1 LVIVS
6 YGACSGNYDG
16 NVASLNASSKG
27 SIKAKVM
34 VVCAAM
40 MGSSSMQKSRKL
52 HWLLL
57 VLLGL
62 LLFIGLKISG
72 FGTLPSAQA
81 TDKSVNGNGVTCTRN
96 IQGPSFREN
105 IVIGSKEI
113 VCGDVTSFGGSVAV
127 QGELHGNLT
136 AFNSNTLLAG
146 QIFGNLTLFGG
157 TIALN
162 GIEQIHGHI
171 TLYGTRE
178 LNAQSKQLEGT
189 IDHEQNRSIP
199 GRMGEF
205 TFPFW
210 SLVVWTI
217 LGIALSSLLPE
228 HVMFVRTTVTTKT
241 RRSIII
247 GLLSIVLAPAVLA
260 VLVALILPIPLALI
274 LGLGLIAAWIL
285 GTVAI
290 SWTIG
295 DYILRAVAP
304 KYNTRLIDV
313 VVGLTVLVLVGSI
326 PYIGWL
332 ISIGVGLLGLGAVF
346 LSRFGTRLY
355 SQPKQPLT
363 L

>member
-1 LVIVS
+1 MDAWVS
-6 YGACSGNYDG
+6 
-16 NVASLNASSKG
+16 
-27 SIKAKVM
+27 
-34 VVCAAM
+34 M
-40 MGSSSMQKSRKL
+40 MGSSSMQKGKRFN
-52 HWLLL
+52 WLLL
-57 VLLGL
+57 VLVGL
-62 LLFIGLKISG
+62 LLFIGFKVSG
-72 FGTLPSAQA
+72 IGKNFAWTLPTAQA
-81 TDKSVNGNGVTCTRN
+81 TDKGVNGNGITCTRN
-96 IQGPSFREN
+96 IHGPSFREN
-105 IVIGSKEI
+105 IVIGSSEV
-113 VCGDVTSFGGSVAV
+113 VCGDVTSFGGSVTV
-127 QGELHGNLT
+127 QGALHGNVT
-136 AFNSNTLLAG
+136 AFNSNTFIAG

-157 TIALN
+157 TFVLN
-162 GIEQIHGHI
+162 GEEQIHGHI
-171 TLYGTRE
+171 TLYGTKE
-178 LNAQSKQLEGT
+178 LNTKGKQIGNT
-189 IDHEQNRSIP
+189 AIDLTQKRSFS
-199 GRMGEF
+199 GSLSEF

-210 SLVVWTI
+210 SLVIWTL
-217 LGIALSSLLPE
+217 LGIVLSSLLPE

-247 GLLSIVLAPAVLA
+247 GLLSIILAPAVLV

-295 DYILRAVAP
+295 EYILRVVAP

-326 PYIGWL
+326 PFIGWL

>member
-1 LVIVS
+1 
-6 YGACSGNYDG
+6 
-16 NVASLNASSKG
+16 
-27 SIKAKVM
+27 
-34 VVCAAM
+34 
-40 MGSSSMQKSRKL
+40 MQKSRKL

-72 FGTLPSAQA
+72 IGENLAWTLPSAQA

-96 IQGPSFREN
+96 IQGPAFREN

-189 IDHEQNRSIP
+189 IDHEQNRSFP

>member
-1 LVIVS
+1 
-6 YGACSGNYDG
+6 
-16 NVASLNASSKG
+16 
-27 SIKAKVM
+27 
-34 VVCAAM
+34 
-40 MGSSSMQKSRKL
+40 MQKGRRIN
-52 HWLLL
+52 WLLL
-57 VLLGL
+57 VLVGA
-62 LLFIGLKISG
+62 LLFIGFKISG
-72 FGTLPSAQA
+72 IGENLSWTLPSAQA
-81 TDKSVNGNGVTCTRN
+81 TEKNANGNGLTCTRN
-96 IQGPSFREN
+96 INGPSFREN
-105 IVIGSKEI
+105 IVIGSSEV
-113 VCGDVTSFGGSVAV
+113 VCGDITSFDGSITV
-127 QGELHGNLT
+127 QGSLHGNVT
-136 AFNSNTLLAG
+136 AFNSTTSIAG

-157 TIALN
+157 TIILN
-162 GIEQIHGHI
+162 NIGQVHGQIHGQI
-171 TLYGTRE
+171 ALYGTRE
-178 LNAQSKQLEGT
+178 LNAQGKQLENT
-189 IDHEQNRSIP
+189 PLDQVQNRSFP
-199 GRMGEF
+199 GRVDEF

-210 SLVVWTI
+210 SLVIWTF

-228 HVMFVRTTVTTKT
+228 HVAFVRTTVTTKT

-247 GLLSIVLAPAVLA
+247 GLLSIVLAPAILV

-274 LGLGLIAAWIL
+274 LALGLIAAWIL

-295 DYILRAVAP
+295 EYILRAVAP
-304 KYNTRLIDV
+304 KYNTRLIDI

>member
-1 LVIVS
+1 
-6 YGACSGNYDG
+6 
-16 NVASLNASSKG
+16 
-27 SIKAKVM
+27 
-34 VVCAAM
+34 
-40 MGSSSMQKSRKL
+40 MQKGKRFN
-52 HWLLL
+52 WLLL
-57 VLLGL
+57 VLVGP
-62 LLFIGLKISG
+62 LLFIGFKISG
-72 FGTLPSAQA
+72 IGEHLAWTLPSAQA
-81 TDKSVNGNGVTCTRN
+81 TDKSVNGNGITCTRN
-96 IQGPSFREN
+96 IHGPSFSEN
-105 IVIGSKEI
+105 IVIGSSEV
-113 VCGDVTSFGGSVAV
+113 VCGDVTSFGGSVTV
-127 QGELHGNLT
+127 QGALHGNVT
-136 AFNSNTLLAG
+136 AFNSNTFITG

-157 TIALN
+157 SIVLN
-162 GIEQIHGHI
+162 SVEQIHGHI
-171 TLYGTRE
+171 TLYGTKE
-178 LNAQSKQLEGT
+178 LNAQGKQLENTT
-189 IDHEQNRSIP
+189 IDHAQNRSFS
-199 GRMGEF
+199 GSMGEF

-210 SLVVWTI
+210 SLVIWTL

-228 HVMFVRTTVTTKT
+228 NVMFVRTTVTTKT

-247 GLLSIVLAPAVLA
+247 GLLSIILAPAVLV

-295 DYILRAVAP
+295 EYILRAVAP

-326 PYIGWL
+326 PFIGWL

>member
-1 LVIVS
+1 
-6 YGACSGNYDG
+6 
-16 NVASLNASSKG
+16 
-27 SIKAKVM
+27 M
-34 VVCAAM
+34 
-40 MGSSSMQKSRKL
+40 
-52 HWLLL
+52 
-57 VLLGL
+57 
-62 LLFIGLKISG
+62 
-72 FGTLPSAQA
+72 
-81 TDKSVNGNGVTCTRN
+81 
-96 IQGPSFREN
+96 
-105 IVIGSKEI
+105 
-113 VCGDVTSFGGSVAV
+113 
-127 QGELHGNLT
+127 
-136 AFNSNTLLAG
+136 
-146 QIFGNLTLFGG
+146 
-157 TIALN
+157 
-162 GIEQIHGHI
+162 
-171 TLYGTRE
+171 YGTKE
-178 LNAQSKQLEGT
+178 LNAQGKQLESTT
-189 IDHEQNRSIP
+189 INHAQDQSFP
-199 GRMGEF
+199 GRRGEF

-247 GLLSIVLAPAVLA
+247 GLLSIVLAPVLLV
-260 VLVALILPIPLALI
+260 VLVTLILTIPLALI
-274 LGLGLIAAWIL
+274 LALGLIAAWIL

-290 SWTIG
+290 SWSIG
-295 DYILRAVAP
+295 EYILDAVAP

>member
-1 LVIVS
+1 
-6 YGACSGNYDG
+6 
-16 NVASLNASSKG
+16 
-27 SIKAKVM
+27 
-34 VVCAAM
+34 
-40 MGSSSMQKSRKL
+40 MQKGKRFN
-52 HWLLL
+52 WLLL
-57 VLLGL
+57 VLVMP
-62 LLFIGLKISG
+62 LLFLYMISG
-72 FGTLPSAQA
+72 IGANVAWTLPSAQA
-81 TDKSVNGNGVTCTRN
+81 SGKSINGDGLTCTRN
-96 IQGPSFREN
+96 IHGPSFREN
-105 IVIGSKEI
+105 IIIGPGEV
-113 VCGDVTSFGGSVAV
+113 VCGDVTSFGGSVNI
-127 QGELHGNLT
+127 QGELHGNVT
-136 AFNSNTLLAG
+136 AFNSNTFITG
-146 QIFGNLTLFGG
+146 QIFGNLTVFGG

-162 GIEQIHGHI
+162 SNEQIHGHI
-171 TLYGTRE
+171 AVYGTKE
-178 LNAQSKQLEGT
+178 LNAQSKQLDGIIT
-189 IDHEQNRSIP
+189 NHAHDQAFP
-199 GRMGEF
+199 GRMGGF

-210 SLVVWTI
+210 SLVIWII

-247 GLLSIVLAPAVLA
+247 GLLSIVLAPAVLV

-290 SWTIG
+290 SWIIG
-295 DYILRAVAP
+295 EYILNAVAP

-363 L
+363 F

>member
-1 LVIVS
+1 MDAL
-6 YGACSGNYDG
+6 
-16 NVASLNASSKG
+16 AS
-27 SIKAKVM
+27 
-34 VVCAAM
+34 M
-40 MGSSSMQKSRKL
+40 MGSSSMQKGRRFN
-52 HWLLL
+52 WLLL
-57 VLLGL
+57 VLVGL
-62 LLFIGLKISG
+62 LLFFGLKISG
-72 FGTLPSAQA
+72 IGANLAWTLPSAQA
-81 TDKSVNGNGVTCTRN
+81 TDKSVNGNGITCTRN
-96 IQGPSFREN
+96 IHGPSFGEN
-105 IVIGSKEI
+105 IVIGPREV
-113 VCGDVTSFGGSVAV
+113 VCGDVTSFGGSVTV
-127 QGELHGNLT
+127 QGELHGNIT
-136 AFNSNTLLAG
+136 AFNSNIFITG
-146 QIFGNLTLFGG
+146 QIFGNLTVFGG

-162 GIEQIHGHI
+162 SNDQIHGHI
-171 TLYGTRE
+171 VPYGTRK
-178 LNAQSKQLEGT
+178 LNAQSKQLDG
-189 IDHEQNRSIP
+189 IIPDQAQDRSFP

-210 SLVVWTI
+210 SLVIWTL

-228 HVMFVRTTVTTKT
+228 HVMFVRTTVTTST

-260 VLVALILPIPLALI
+260 VLVALILPTPLALI

-290 SWTIG
+290 SWTVG
-295 DYILRAVAP
+295 EYILRAVAP

-332 ISIGVGLLGLGAVF
+332 ISIGVGLLGLGATF

-355 SQPKQPLT
+355 RQPKQPLT

>member
-1 LVIVS
+1 MAIVS

-72 FGTLPSAQA
+72 IGENLAWTLPSAQA

-96 IQGPSFREN
+96 IQGPAFREN

-113 VCGDVTSFGGSVAV
+113 VCGDVTSFG
-127 QGELHGNLT
+127 
-136 AFNSNTLLAG
+136 G

-189 IDHEQNRSIP
+189 IDHEQNRSFP
-199 GRMGEF
+199 GRMDEF

>member
-1 LVIVS
+1 MD
-6 YGACSGNYDG
+6 AW
-16 NVASLNASSKG
+16 AS
-27 SIKAKVM
+27 
-34 VVCAAM
+34 M
-40 MGSSSMQKSRKL
+40 MGSSSMQKGKRFN
-52 HWLLL
+52 WLLL
-57 VLLGL
+57 VLVGP
-62 LLFIGLKISG
+62 LLFIGFKISG
-72 FGTLPSAQA
+72 IGKNLAWTLPAAQA
-81 TDKSVNGNGVTCTRN
+81 TDKGVNGNGITCTRN
-96 IQGPSFREN
+96 IHGPSFREN
-105 IVIGSKEI
+105 IVLGSSEV
-113 VCGDVTSFGGSVAV
+113 VCGDITSFGGSVTV
-127 QGELHGNLT
+127 QGALHGNVT
-136 AFNSNTLLAG
+136 AFNSNTFITG

-157 TIALN
+157 TIVLN
-162 GIEQIHGHI
+162 SEEQIHGHI
-171 TLYGTRE
+171 TLYGTKE
-178 LNAQSKQLEGT
+178 LNNQGKQLENT
-189 IDHEQNRSIP
+189 AIEHTQNRSFS
-199 GRMGEF
+199 GSMSEF
-205 TFPFW
+205 AFPFL
-210 SLVVWTI
+210 SLVIWTL
-217 LGIALSSLLPE
+217 LGIILSSLLPE

-247 GLLSIVLAPAVLA
+247 GLLSILLAPAVLV

-295 DYILRAVAP
+295 EYILRAVAP

-326 PYIGWL
+326 PVIGWL

>member
-1 LVIVS
+1 MDVW
-6 YGACSGNYDG
+6 
-16 NVASLNASSKG
+16 
-27 SIKAKVM
+27 
-34 VVCAAM
+34 AAM
-40 MGSSSMQKSRKL
+40 MGSSSMQKGRRL

-57 VLLGL
+57 VLVVP

-72 FGTLPSAQA
+72 IGQNLAWTLPSAQA

-113 VCGDVTSFGGSVAV
+113 VCGAVTSFGGSVTV
-127 QGELHGNLT
+127 QGELYGNVT
-136 AFNSNTLLAG
+136 AFNSTTLIAG

-157 TIALN
+157 TVALN
-162 GIEQIHGHI
+162 SIEQIHGHSA
-171 TLYGTRE
+171 LYGTRE
-178 LNAQSKQLEGT
+178 LNAQSKQPEGIIT
-189 IDHEQNRSIP
+189 DHAQNRSFP

-217 LGIALSSLLPE
+217 LGIAFSSLLPE

-247 GLLSIVLAPAVLA
+247 GLLSIVLAPAVLV

-274 LGLGLIAAWIL
+274 LGLGLVAAWIL

-295 DYILRAVAP
+295 DYILRAVTP
-304 KYNTRLIDV
+304 KYNSRLIDV
-313 VVGLTVLVLVGSI
+313 VVGLTVLVLLGSI

-355 SQPKQPLT
+355 SQPKQPLS

>member
-1 LVIVS
+1 
-6 YGACSGNYDG
+6 
-16 NVASLNASSKG
+16 
-27 SIKAKVM
+27 
-34 VVCAAM
+34 
-40 MGSSSMQKSRKL
+40 MQKGKRFN
-52 HWLLL
+52 WLLL
-57 VLLGL
+57 VLVMP
-62 LLFIGLKISG
+62 LLFLFMISG
-72 FGTLPSAQA
+72 NGANLAWTLPSAQA
-81 TDKSVNGNGVTCTRN
+81 TGKSITGDGLTCTRN
-96 IQGPSFREN
+96 IHGPSFREN
-105 IVIGSKEI
+105 IIIGPGEV
-113 VCGDVTSFGGSVAV
+113 VCGDVTSFGGSVNI
-127 QGELHGNLT
+127 QGELHGNVT
-136 AFNSNTLLAG
+136 AFNSNTFITG
-146 QIFGNLTLFGG
+146 QIFGNFTVFGG

-162 GIEQIHGHI
+162 SNEQIHGHI
-171 TLYGTRE
+171 AVYGTKE
-178 LNAQSKQLEGT
+178 LNPQSKQLDGIIT
-189 IDHEQNRSIP
+189 NHAHAQAFP
-199 GRMGEF
+199 GRMGGF

-210 SLVVWTI
+210 SLVIWII

-247 GLLSIVLAPAVLA
+247 GLLSIVLAPAVLV

-290 SWTIG
+290 SWIIG
-295 DYILRAVAP
+295 EYILNAVAP